1 MPLDLTGWLIAGL
14 CAVLIGISKTG
25 LPGVGILIVP
35 LMASILPAKASTGVI
50 LPMLI
55 FADIFAVAYYK
66 RHAVWPH
73 IAKLLPWAL
82 LGILIGWYCMDKITD
97 RQLKPIMGAIVL
109 AMLALHLVRLRIT
122 DHNTP
127 IPNQWYFAAFLGLLA
142 GITTMMANA
151 AGPIMI
157 IYLLAMRLDKHEFIG
172 TGAWYFLILNC
183 IKVPFS
189 YQLGLITP
197 GSLTFNLMLFPLIVV
212 GVIAGIF
219 FLKKI
224 PQKAFNLLVQ
234 LLTAAAALNM
244 LIHG

>member
-157 IYLLAMRLDKHEFIG
+157 IYLLAMRLDKNEFMG